1 MYCVNCGVKLGDSEK
16 KCPLCGITAYHPE
29 LPPQQG
35 QRLYPQDR
43 YPVQQ
48 VRPRSAL
55 IILTTLFLLPILIT
69 LLCDLQINGCVTWSG
84 YVIGALLLGY
94 EMFILPMWFRK
105 PNPVVF
111 VPCGFAAVA
120 LYLLYINLATGGKWF
135 LSFAFP
141 MVGAICAIVTTVVV
155 LTRYLSRKTWWFT
168 FGGAN
173 IALGGSMVLMEFL
186 INITFQ
192 RPFMAWSLYPLIVLV
207 LVGGMLIFLGINRQA
222 REKME
227 RKLFI

>member
-16 KCPLCGITAYHPE
+16 KCPLCGVVAFHPD
-29 LPPQQG
+29 LPRQEG
-35 QRLYPQDR
+35 ERLYPQDR

-48 VRPRSAL
+48 VNHRSML
-55 IILTTLFLLPILIT
+55 IILTTLFLLPLLIT
-69 LLCDLQINGCVTWSG
+69 LLCDLQINRAITWSG

-94 EMFILPMWFRK
+94 EIIILPMWFRK

-120 LYLLYINLATGGKWF
+120 LYLLYINLATGGSWF

-141 MVGAICAIVTTVVV
+141 MVGAVGLITTTVVV
-155 LTRYLSRKTWWFT
+155 LMKYLSRKVWLFV

-173 IALGGSMVLMEFL
+173 IALGGCMLLMEFL
-186 INITFQ
+186 IVITFQ
-192 RPFMAWSLYPLIVLV
+192 RRFVAWSLYPLIVLV
-207 LVGGMLIFLGINRQA
+207 LMGGMLIFLGINRQA
-222 REKME
+222 RERME
-227 RKLFI
+227 RKLFF